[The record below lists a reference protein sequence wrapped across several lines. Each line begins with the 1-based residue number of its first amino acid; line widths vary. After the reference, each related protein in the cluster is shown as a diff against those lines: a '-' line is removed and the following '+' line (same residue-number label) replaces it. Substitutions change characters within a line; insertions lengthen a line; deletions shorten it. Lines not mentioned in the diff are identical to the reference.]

1 MLYFLALF
9 ACTKDDS
16 EPDEPYVAPALRYV
30 DATEE
35 VGLASQ
41 NGAQIVAVD
50 LDLDGYADLVMS
62 DNAGVDDFAGGTRY
76 HALLMNRE
84 REDGGRM
91 FVDATEESGFFQ
103 RRSGEGGRPS
113 VDHIF
118 ADLDGDG
125 DPDAFAGV
133 YNDPHTAPEA
143 QFTDPS
149 EILLN
154 DGTGHFTLARRRTR
168 SRPRSRCRARPSRT
182 SITTGRS
189 ICSSPSGTSTRT
201 STATGLAQLDLR
213 RERSALR
220 GIGDGTFED
229 VTASAGLERNELT
242 SWSNA
247 NINDVLDG
255 GHARPSMGAT
265 ACDLD
270 GDGWPEILS
279 MAYGRMWNEQWSNQ
293 RDGTFVEVGRETGYA
308 GDDELDYTDDWYYQ
322 CWALVQRRDRRAH
335 DGGLPVHRSHSA
347 NRSPATG
354 RPAGAISRRT

>member
-1 MLYFLALF
+1 MLFFLALF

-16 EPDEPYVAPALRYV
+16 EPDEPYVAPVLRYV
-30 DATEE
+30 DATEA

-84 REDGGRM
+84 RDDGGRM
-91 FVDATEESGFFQ
+91 FVDATEESGFFD

-154 DGTGHFTLARRRTR
+154 DGTGHFTLA
-168 SRPRSRCRARPSRT
+168 PPSEALQA
-182 SITTGRS
+182 SL
-189 ICSSPSGTSTRT
+189 PLSG
-201 STATGLAQLDLR
+201 ATFTDFDHDGKLDLFI
-213 RERSALR
+213 ALWYVNADVYGDGTWLNWIFGANDLLLR
-220 GIGDGTFED
+220 GNGDGTFAD
-229 VTASAGLERNELT
+229 VTARAGLERNELT
-242 SWSNA
+242 TWSNA
-247 NINDVLDG
+247 NINDVLAG

-293 RDGTFVEVGRETGYA
+293 R
-308 GDDELDYTDDWYYQ
+308 
-322 CWALVQRRDRRAH
+322 
-335 DGGLPVHRSHSA
+335 
-347 NRSPATG
+347 
-354 RPAGAISRRT
+354 SRFRNTRHASLHL